1 MARTPQP
8 QPPQWKKPRMI
19 FVNSMSDLFHKR
31 IPRAFIDQVFDTME
45 RTNWHI
51 YQVLTKRSSLMRHH
65 DARRYGSRP
74 VPRHIWLGVS
84 VEDAP
89 RAKRIAH
96 LRGIHAPT
104 RFVSFEPLLG
114 PMKALNLQGIA
125 WAIVGGESGP
135 RARPMQTDWAVE
147 IKRVCARDDVA
158 FFFKQWGGARPKSGG
173 RLLEGREWNGFPHR
187 AGIDAPRLTL

>member
-1 MARTPQP
+1 
-8 QPPQWKKPRMI
+8 
-19 FVNSMSDLFHKR
+19 
-31 IPRAFIDQVFDTME
+31 
-45 RTNWHI
+45 
-51 YQVLTKRSSLMRHH
+51 MRHH
-65 DARRYGSRP
+65 DARRYGSCP

-96 LRGIHAPT
+96 LQGIHAPT

-114 PMKALNLQGIA
+114 PMEALNLRGIA

-135 RARPMQTDWAVE
+135 EARPMQAGWAVK

-158 FFFKQWGGARPKSGG
+158 FFFKQWGAARPKSGR
-173 RLLEGREWNGFPHR
+173 RLLEGREWNGFPHKTSVAIGVASR
-187 AGIDAPRLTL
+187 